1 MKRLLSTLTVAAA
14 LTASASSTWAQS
26 AQAPNLSYF
35 TGDTRLACEALLCLS
50 SGQRPSECNPSLKKY
65 FSLRKNHRR
74 DKSTEQKRSEFLNMC
89 PAASQDA
96 NMVAL
101 TNAIVHGAGNCDAR
115 TLNATLMRYHRSSRD
130 DDGVAIISNQYPA
143 HCVRYTGHAYTDLG
157 DAPKYVGIPER
168 GGFWAEASEYE
179 AKKAEYDK
187 RIAEEDRIK
196 RENDRDRNGG
206 SYSSGIGT
214 SRGWDRWNSK

>member
-89 PAASQDA
+89 PAAS
-96 NMVAL
+96 
-101 TNAIVHGAGNCDAR
+101 
-115 TLNATLMRYHRSSRD
+115 
-130 DDGVAIISNQYPA
+130 
-143 HCVRYTGHAYTDLG
+143 
-157 DAPKYVGIPER
+157 
-168 GGFWAEASEYE
+168 
-179 AKKAEYDK
+179 
-187 RIAEEDRIK
+187 
-196 RENDRDRNGG
+196 
-206 SYSSGIGT
+206 
-214 SRGWDRWNSK
+214 